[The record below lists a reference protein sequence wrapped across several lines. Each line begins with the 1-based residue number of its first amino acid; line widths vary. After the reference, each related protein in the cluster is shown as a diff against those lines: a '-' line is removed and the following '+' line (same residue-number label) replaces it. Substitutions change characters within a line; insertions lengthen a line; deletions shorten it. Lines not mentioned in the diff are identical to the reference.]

1 MPFKWKEKRLEADNE
16 EVESPLDWSPSKR
29 WGHVVI
35 VSMITFVSPLASSML
50 APAMSQIMDEFHFTD
65 ELLSSFVVSVFVL
78 GFAAGPL
85 VIAPLS
91 EIYGRLIFYNICN
104 VLFLIFNIAGAVSS
118 GTAMLTVFRFFAG
131 FAGSAPLTLGGGT
144 ISDVIPLESRGKAMA
159 LYALGPLSGVLT
171 IITFAFMQETY
182 LPILVARKRRR
193 AEMAS
198 DNSEPTEKRVTEIFK
213 LALVRPLKLLLFS
226 PIVLLL
232 STFMATVYGY
242 LYLLFTTFGIVFEGE
257 YGFGLGTSGL
267 AFLGIG
273 IGNFI
278 GLGVFGLMSDRIL
291 KRLKSQTGESKPE
304 HRLPPMFW
312 GSIFIPVGLFWYGW
326 TAEKHVHWIV
336 PIIGTSCVGIGA
348 ISIFMPVQT
357 YLVDAYD
364 RYAASALAANT
375 VLRSLAGAFLPLAG
389 PNMYRSLGLG
399 WGNSLLAFIA
409 LAMLPVPWF
418 FYVKGEA
425 IRKSFKRQL

>member
-1 MPFKWKEKRLEADNE
+1 
-16 EVESPLDWSPSKR
+16 
-29 WGHVVI
+29 
-35 VSMITFVSPLASSML
+35 
-50 APAMSQIMDEFHFTD
+50 
-65 ELLSSFVVSVFVL
+65 
-78 GFAAGPL
+78 
-85 VIAPLS
+85 
-91 EIYGRLIFYNICN
+91 
-104 VLFLIFNIAGAVSS
+104 
-118 GTAMLTVFRFFAG
+118 
-131 FAGSAPLTLGGGT
+131 
-144 ISDVIPLESRGKAMA
+144 
-159 LYALGPLSGVLT
+159 
-171 IITFAFMQETY
+171 MQETY

-193 AEMAS
+193 AEIAAN
-198 DNSEPTEKRVTEIFK
+198 NSEPTEKRVAEIFK

-257 YGFGLGTSGL
+257 YGFGQGTSGL

-304 HRLPPMFW
+304 HRLPPMFY

-348 ISIFMPVQT
+348 ISIFVRHAHYPLLN
-357 YLVDAYD
+357 LVDA
-364 RYAASALAANT
+364 L
-375 VLRSLAGAFLPLAG
+375 
-389 PNMYRSLGLG
+389 
-399 WGNSLLAFIA
+399 
-409 LAMLPVPWF
+409 
-418 FYVKGEA
+418 
-425 IRKSFKRQL
+425 